1 MSSMAQPGKPSAHAV
16 CIPYPSQGHITP
28 MLKLAKLLHHRGFQI
43 TVVNTEFNHRR
54 LVKSQGASSLHSVS
68 SFRFETIPDG
78 LPLSDADATQDIP
91 SLCDSI
97 RKNFLVPFRDLL
109 TKLTSTVTCIVSDV
123 DMNVFTVK
131 VAEELCIPVVL
142 LWTAST
148 SGFMGYVHYRQLI
161 QKGIAPL
168 RGKFTVKPSIFLTIT

>member
-1 MSSMAQPGKPSAHAV
+1 MAQTTGKPSPHAV
-16 CIPYPSQGHITP
+16 CIPCPTQGHITP

-43 TVVNTEFNHRR
+43 TFVNTEFNHRR
-54 LVKSQGASSLHSVS
+54 LLKSQGASTLRSVS

-78 LPLSDADATQDIP
+78 LPPSEANVTQDIP

-109 TKLTSTVTCIVSDV
+109 TKLTSTVTCVVSDAT
-123 DMNVFTVK
+123 MSLFTVK

-148 SGFMGYVHYRQLI
+148 GAFMGFVHYRQLI

-168 RGKFTVKPSIFLTIT
+168 RGKITVKPSKFLAIT